1 MSEFF
6 RLVDF
11 FDVCLISFKE
21 AHKIAYQFKSISLW
35 VSGGANPIG
44 EHHKCPVSKHAFS
57 KPWPLSLKGPSSA
70 VSVSYLAFSR
80 EYRCKRTSFI
90 FALFC
95 SISWHGSKRD
105 ISLHCVRINGPF
117 LQRLVLKLAIRE
129 MLFSSG
135 PQVVQPTFM
144 LFIL

>member
-1 MSEFF
+1 M
-6 RLVDF
+6 
-11 FDVCLISFKE
+11 
-21 AHKIAYQFKSISLW
+21 AKIPW
-35 VSGGANPIG
+35 GN
-44 EHHKCPVSKHAFS
+44 HKCPVSKHAFS
-57 KPWPLSLKGPSSA
+57 KPWPLSLKGPSYA
-70 VSVSYLAFSR
+70 VSVSYLPFSR

-95 SISWHGSKRD
+95 SISWHGSKRE

-135 PQVVQPTFM
+135 PQVVQPTFVFSFCDEIYVLEGYEKSFAPSTLTLHIPAG
-144 LFIL
+144 LFYIS

>member
-6 RLVDF
+6 RRIY
-11 FDVCLISFKE
+11 LISFKE

-35 VSGGANPIG
+35 VGGGANPIG

-70 VSVSYLAFSR
+70 VSVSYLAFSVNTDAKEHLSYSHCFVPSPGLVAR
-80 EYRCKRTSFI
+80 EIYLCIVFESM
-90 FALFC
+90 
-95 SISWHGSKRD
+95 
-105 ISLHCVRINGPF
+105 GPF

-135 PQVVQPTFM
+135 PQVVQPTFV
-144 LFIL
+144 FSFCDEILT

>member
-1 MSEFF
+1 M
-6 RLVDF
+6 LAQIP
-11 FDVCLISFKE
+11 LGNTISALFLNML
-21 AHKIAYQFKSISLW
+21 F
-35 VSGGANPIG
+35 P
-44 EHHKCPVSKHAFS
+44 

-70 VSVSYLAFSR
+70 VSVSYLAFSVNTDAKEHLSYSHCFVPSPGLVAR
-80 EYRCKRTSFI
+80 ERYLCIVFESM
-90 FALFC
+90 
-95 SISWHGSKRD
+95 
-105 ISLHCVRINGPF
+105 GPF